1 MASHTNCFKMLPL
14 IGNLHWLQYKSEY
27 NSQYSESMILLSS
40 PSLQI
45 VLTLLWCLQ
54 LILGHLYVL
63 IDSLSKMMKNIK
75 VILVAFYKGKAFSEY
90 YYTLNS
96 QHHQT
101 FLTCLLLV
109 SSNSELY
116 KKFFFEVSPCLGNTI
131 WVSGHTENVPEF
143 ELPERGECWW
153 SGSAHELTQ
162 LCVKL
167 CWVRTARDVSLEI
180 RAANEMKI

>member
-1 MASHTNCFKMLPL
+1 M
-14 IGNLHWLQYKSEY
+14 
-27 NSQYSESMILLSS
+27 
-40 PSLQI
+40 
-45 VLTLLWCLQ
+45 
-54 LILGHLYVL
+54 YVL

-75 VILVAFYKGKAFSEY
+75 VELMAFYKGKAFSEY

-131 WVSGHTENVPEF
+131 
-143 ELPERGECWW
+143 
-153 SGSAHELTQ
+153 
-162 LCVKL
+162 
-167 CWVRTARDVSLEI
+167 
-180 RAANEMKI
+180 